1 MAQNTARFRIVVGF
15 DGSPLSQL
23 AVREAAALAAERPD
37 TDIHVLAVVD
47 EIREGYAVTLAEAA
61 GAALRGFG
69 AGEGPRVFPHALTG
83 EPAREIVRMADA
95 VEADL
100 IIVGT
105 HGRRGLKRLLVGSV
119 AEHVMRRA
127 RCPVLVM
134 RPRHYDEQPEL
145 VPEPPCPDCV
155 EVRERTNGATWWCEV
170 HAQPREPAHRYSYQ
184 SGDVSPYHP
193 DR

>member
-15 DGSPLSQL
+15 DGSPLSLL

-47 EIREGYAVTLAEAA
+47 EIREGYAVTIEEAA
-61 GAALRGFG
+61 AAALHGVG

-83 EPAREIVRMADA
+83 DPAREIVRMAES

-105 HGRRGLKRLLVGSV
+105 HGRRGIRRLLLGSV

-127 RCPVLVM
+127 SCPVLVM
-134 RPRHYDEQPEL
+134 RPRHYDQPEL

-155 EVRERTNGATWWCEV
+155 EVRERTSGATWWCAV
-170 HAQPREPAHRYSYQ
+170 HAQPWEPAHRYSYQ
-184 SGDVSPYHP
+184 AGDFRPYHP